1 LQEANKLLRFLK
13 SNADVAIRI
22 KQIAKNMKDLVFVV
36 LTDAAWAVREDGS
49 SQGGYVILLCHKR
62 VMDNETADYIVFD
75 WRSWKLPRVS
85 RSSLASEAQAAAG
98 GVDALEF
105 AKCFWSLSL
114 DDRRDPRADH
124 TMQVLGTSALVIDAK
139 ALYDAARKEHVH
151 NFEDK
156 RTGIEVMVL
165 KEKMKASGTIWKWVS
180 SERQYADGL
189 TKMSARQLWAD
200 RLRATTI
207 TLKHDPNFVAAKK
220 KDAVSRRAA
229 ELVGS
234 SKVYMIEEVVPS
246 RWFDGL
252 LLQDNRP
259 LDYNSLGARGQTN
272 ERGPMKKRA
281 LTTLTVATQILKA
294 YAQPVELEEET
305 SNVKFTIMVM
315 MLLFVLGFVAG
326 CCCAYRCCR
335 TAEAATR
342 RTGRPSRAPSSSAA
356 AAADVPIPEEPEPE
370 QDLHAPLLPPTE
382 PPATPMPPPPTP
394 TEHRLYPQS
403 IWVSQRGTQ
412 YHLARGCTGLAA
424 AASASEKHACL
435 ACIGFVDGD
444 GTRRRAR

>member
-1 LQEANKLLRFLK
+1 
-13 SNADVAIRI
+13 
-22 KQIAKNMKDLVFVV
+22 
-36 LTDAAWAVREDGS
+36 
-49 SQGGYVILLCHKR
+49 
-62 VMDNETADYIVFD
+62 
-75 WRSWKLPRVS
+75 
-85 RSSLASEAQAAAG
+85 
-98 GVDALEF
+98 
-105 AKCFWSLSL
+105 
-114 DDRRDPRADH
+114 
-124 TMQVLGTSALVIDAK
+124 
-139 ALYDAARKEHVH
+139 
-151 NFEDK
+151 
-156 RTGIEVMVL
+156 
-165 KEKMKASGTIWKWVS
+165 
-180 SERQYADGL
+180 
-189 TKMSARQLWAD
+189 
-200 RLRATTI
+200 
-207 TLKHDPNFVAAKK
+207 
-220 KDAVSRRAA
+220 
-229 ELVGS
+229 
-234 SKVYMIEEVVPS
+234 
-246 RWFDGL
+246 
-252 LLQDNRP
+252 
-259 LDYNSLGARGQTN
+259 
-272 ERGPMKKRA
+272 
-281 LTTLTVATQILKA
+281 
-294 YAQPVELEEET
+294 
-305 SNVKFTIMVM
+305 M